1 MANTSEAISH
11 QVAVAIAEKA
21 EKKRAREPEGAHLAK
36 TKVAASAKT
45 FSILYNK
52 HLRFGHLA
60 ALAAFQHF
68 DLCRFMAKR
77 QLQSQLLV
85 ASKQI
90 DQVMLAIESS
100 LLIDTATILLHPY
113 PHYAFT
119 HVIAMTSQ
127 MCLCVCVCKQ
137 LLKKPLEGQNILKSS
152 AFFVYEMFND
162 LSSYSETS
170 FTTFLQLFKV
180 FKNTMSQCPSD

>member
-1 MANTSEAISH
+1 M
-11 QVAVAIAEKA
+11 
-21 EKKRAREPEGAHLAK
+21 AK

-52 HLRFGHLA
+52 HLHFGHLA
-60 ALAAFQHF
+60 ALTAFEHF

-85 ASKQI
+85 ARSQI

-100 LLIDTATILLHPY
+100 LLIDRATILLHPY

-127 MCLCVCVCKQ
+127 MCVCKQ

-152 AFFVYEMFND
+152 SFFVYEMFND

>member
-1 MANTSEAISH
+1 M
-11 QVAVAIAEKA
+11 
-21 EKKRAREPEGAHLAK
+21 AK

-52 HLRFGHLA
+52 HLHFGHLA
-60 ALAAFQHF
+60 ALTAFEHF

-85 ASKQI
+85 ARSQI

-113 PHYAFT
+113 RHYAFT

-127 MCLCVCVCKQ
+127 MSVCKQ

-152 AFFVYEMFND
+152 
-162 LSSYSETS
+162 SSLCTKCL
-170 FTTFLQLFKV
+170 TI
-180 FKNTMSQCPSD
+180 

>member
-11 QVAVAIAEKA
+11 QVAVAIAENA
-21 EKKRAREPEGAHLAK
+21 ERKSGRGLGGAHLAK

-45 FSILYNK
+45 FSILCNK
-52 HLRFGHLA
+52 HLHFGHLA
-60 ALAAFQHF
+60 ALTAFEHF

-85 ASKQI
+85 ARSQI

-113 PHYAFT
+113 HDVAD
-119 HVIAMTSQ
+119 
-127 MCLCVCVCKQ
+127 VCVFVCVQTITQKT
-137 LLKKPLEGQNILKSS
+137 LRGAKHFEVFF
-152 AFFVYEMFND
+152 FFVYEMFND
-162 LSSYSETS
+162 LSSYSET
-170 FTTFLQLFKV
+170 
-180 FKNTMSQCPSD
+180 